1 LFERTG
7 FSVFGFRFG
16 SLTEAKWDRFDNDA
30 FVETLASELPK
41 EATEPVSA
49 RVRDSYNLDE
59 KLLS

>member
-1 LFERTG
+1 MFEGPGFR
-7 FSVFGFRFG
+7 FSVFG
-16 SLTEAKWDRFDNDA
+16 LVTEAKWDRFDNDA